1 MSALMIDN
9 VISDVRNC
17 YNLCE
22 GLGWVEQEPQ
32 TLRLAYY
39 IAFRQ
44 PVPFL
49 YGYQNGGKGVPQE
62 FVEVFISGRGF
73 PHHIAQVASR
83 TNR

>member
-1 MSALMIDN
+1 MSALMVDN
-9 VISDVRNC
+9 IISDVRNC

-39 IAFRQ
+39 IAFR
-44 PVPFL
+44 
-49 YGYQNGGKGVPQE
+49 YQNGGKGVPQE

-83 TNR
+83 TNRQIVV